1 MIALL
6 WGASLIWGVGFA
18 AADFYDHW
26 ADGRAELSS
35 YDVVQ
40 PRYGQMRTGYGVL
53 IFVTEDI
60 NRETHIKVESAQPRE
75 DRLYVLKLNNVL
87 KFTTGIY
94 DYSVMTSVFSEV
106 EGEEHPFEL
115 RKISL
120 SAQEWCGHVFE
131 EIRVREGRLHGY
143 LNSYFE
149 REGRADYW
157 LEKPRSFASEDG
169 LLIRLRELKGEWLAA
184 GQSIDLYLL
193 PALWSLRASHA
204 EHALVSARLHKGPI
218 EQVALA
224 EGPLA
229 ARIWRL
235 EMEGGWKQYWV
246 EEAYPHRILQ
256 WRHSD
261 GGSGQL
267 KKTIRVPY
275 WSLNGNADSTY
286 RRELGIP

>member
-1 MIALL
+1 MAALVIACMM
-6 WGASLIWGVGFA
+6 WGVA
-18 AADFYDHW
+18 YADVDFYDHW

-35 YDVVQ
+35 YDVIQ
-40 PRYGQMRTGYGVL
+40 PRYGQMRSGYGVM

-60 NRETHIKVESAQPRE
+60 NRQTHIKVESEQPRE

-106 EGEEHPFEL
+106 EGEEHPFAL

-131 EIRVREGRLHGY
+131 EVRVREGRLYGY
-143 LNSYFE
+143 VNSYFE
-149 REGRADYW
+149 REGSGDYR
-157 LEKPRSFASEDG
+157 LEKPRAFASEDG
-169 LLIRLRELKGEWLAA
+169 LLIRMRELKGEWLAA

-193 PALWSLRASHA
+193 PALWSLRASHV